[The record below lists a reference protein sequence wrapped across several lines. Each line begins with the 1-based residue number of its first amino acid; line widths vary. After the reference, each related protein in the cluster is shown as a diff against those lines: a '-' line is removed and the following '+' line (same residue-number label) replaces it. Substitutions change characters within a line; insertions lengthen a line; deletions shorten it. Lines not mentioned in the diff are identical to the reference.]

1 MLICVQFYD
10 AYDVTIDAARKL
22 AEYLNSIRPVSIITP
37 EIRNHANAIAS
48 ESLQEDEG
56 LLAIAIAAPS
66 LKLAV
71 VQFRDVI
78 ELAPEVAN
86 NHTLLRAYWREL
98 GLAWNHTE
106 GAEFWG
112 PPFRDCGALRGR
124 WLWPYSVN
132 FQANGIKWVESRSAN
147 SNFHK
152 QFYRLRLCLLHHKI
166 SFFKLNCFL
175 LFRCYAILLSL
186 YTQNCRQHIHSCW
199 W

>member
-1 MLICVQFYD
+1 MFTEFLFSYIFFIYFSLFFFCTQFYD
-10 AYDVTIDAARKL
+10 AYDITIDAARKL
-22 AEYLNSIRPVSIITP
+22 ADYLNSIRPVSTITP

-48 ESLQEDEG
+48 ESLLEDEG

-132 FQANGIKWVESRSAN
+132 FQANGIK
-147 SNFHK
+147 
-152 QFYRLRLCLLHHKI
+152 
-166 SFFKLNCFL
+166 
-175 LFRCYAILLSL
+175 
-186 YTQNCRQHIHSCW
+186 
-199 W
+199 

>member
-1 MLICVQFYD
+1 MS
-10 AYDVTIDAARKL
+10 T
-22 AEYLNSIRPVSIITP
+22 ITP
-37 EIRNHANAIAS
+37 EIRNHANVIAS

-132 FQANGIKWVESRSAN
+132 FQANGIKWVWLLCCCCSYHSEN
-147 SNFHK
+147 LNFHINFIDYDFIYCTIK
-152 QFYRLRLCLLHHKI
+152 SLFQI
-166 SFFKLNCFL
+166 EL
-175 LFRCYAILLSL
+175 LFTVFIILL
-186 YTQNCRQHIHSCW
+186 
-199 W
+199 

>member
-1 MLICVQFYD
+1 MHTQFYY
-10 AYDVTIDAARKL
+10 AYDITIDAAKKL
-22 AEYLNSIRPVSIITP
+22 AEYLNSIRPVNAITP
-37 EIRNHANAIAS
+37 EIRNQANAIAS

-78 ELAPEVAN
+78 ELAPEVSG

-98 GLAWNHTE
+98 GIAWNHTE

-112 PPFRDCGALRGR
+112 PPFLDCGALRGR

-132 FQANGIKWVESRSAN
+132 FQANGIKYVVL
-147 SNFHK
+147 F
-152 QFYRLRLCLLHHKI
+152 LLP
-166 SFFKLNCFL
+166 LNCSDL
-175 LFRCYAILLSL
+175 MLFYYAINIQL
-186 YTQNCRQHIHSCW
+186 QCI
-199 W
+199 